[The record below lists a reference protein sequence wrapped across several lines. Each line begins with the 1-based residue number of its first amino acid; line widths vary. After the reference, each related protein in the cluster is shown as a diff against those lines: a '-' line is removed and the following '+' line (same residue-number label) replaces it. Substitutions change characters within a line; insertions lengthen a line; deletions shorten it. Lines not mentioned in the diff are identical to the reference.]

1 MILLD
6 HTVPTS
12 NKSQLVSQMT
22 THLPMC
28 LALLSGFPTVQ
39 ERSREHSTCVI
50 EPTRAWL
57 KEASSK
63 GCENEGMDA
72 HLPRMLSHLSLS
84 IPVFFC
90 VCVCVSGESTLRL
103 CLLAS
108 LSWDMYNLPTCGQ
121 CLLSYH
127 LSPGFSQFWEFTMP
141 YSQKVKTSGHQTAVP
156 GLAVLS

>member
-1 MILLD
+1 
-6 HTVPTS
+6 
-12 NKSQLVSQMT
+12 
-22 THLPMC
+22 MC

-50 EPTRAWL
+50 EPTRAWF
-57 KEASSK
+57 KAASSK

-90 VCVCVSGESTLRL
+90 VCVSGEGTLRL
-103 CLLAS
+103 SLLAS

-121 CLLSYH
+121 CLVSHH
-127 LSPGFSQFWEFTMP
+127 LSPGFSQFWGFTMP

>member
-1 MILLD
+1 MSRFPATPKDDTPGPYRSFPHL
-6 HTVPTS
+6 TVP
-12 NKSQLVSQMT
+12 KSQLVSQRT

-50 EPTRAWL
+50 EPTRAWF
-57 KEASSK
+57 KAASSK

-90 VCVCVSGESTLRL
+90 VCVCRGKAPSDSVYLLL
-103 CLLAS
+103 CPGICITFQHVAS
-108 LSWDMYNLPTCGQ
+108 
-121 CLLSYH
+121 
-127 LSPGFSQFWEFTMP
+127 
-141 YSQKVKTSGHQTAVP
+141 A
-156 GLAVLS
+156 